1 MDILHAGLRLIHILS
16 GVFWVGFAV
25 FVPFYLAPAIQDVGP
40 DGGKVLVALQK
51 RGLLTVLPVLALL
64 TLLSGA
70 WLYWRDSG
78 GRLHEFAQTGFG
90 MTLFLGALSAI
101 VAYAIG
107 MAYSRPAML
116 KAMALMQSVAG
127 AASDEERGR
136 IMQQAAVYR
145 TRGANGTRIVA
156 VLLILATAAMA
167 LARFVP

>member
-1 MDILHAGLRLIHILS
+1 MDVLHAVLRLVHIVC

-25 FVPFYLAPAIQDVGP
+25 FVPFYLAPAMQDVGP
-40 DGGKVLVALQK
+40 DGGKVMVALQK
-51 RGLLTVLPVLALL
+51 RGLMTVLPVLALL

-78 GRLHEFAQTGFG
+78 GRLHQFAQTGFG
-90 MTLFLGALSAI
+90 MTLFLGAIAAI
-101 VAYAIG
+101 AAYTIG
-107 MAYSRPAML
+107 MTYSRPAIL
-116 KAMALMQSVAG
+116 KATALMQSAAG

-136 IMQQAAVYR
+136 IMQQVAVFR

-156 VLLILATAAMA
+156 VLLVLATAAMA